1 MSRSVIATGPE
12 GEALQ
17 QVLSL
22 FLLGEEGNVWF
33 SYYLITDYLTDV

>member
-17 QVLSL
+17 QVLCFYSARKEMYG
-22 FLLGEEGNVWF
+22 FP
-33 SYYLITDYLTDV
+33 ITS